1 MKYGWVL
8 VELQKKIN
16 RIEDNVVD
24 YQQNK
29 KWIKYRNQQERIY
42 NEFRKENGMEMQ
54 YEEKERNCMASSN
67 HDSICR
73 SNTFGNSMEVVV
85 LDRARFLLLEPTQRT
100 KEDCVN
106 QAIRE
111 LAEKYIEN
119 TAGIFDIL
127 IEEARE
133 DFKQTIL
140 KQL

>member
-1 MKYGWVL
+1 MV
-8 VELQKKIN
+8 
-16 RIEDNVVD
+16 DN
-24 YQQNK
+24 NK
-29 KWIKYRNQQERIY
+29 FSVSRN
-42 NEFRKENGMEMQ
+42 
-54 YEEKERNCMASSN
+54 
-67 HDSICR
+67 
-73 SNTFGNSMEVVV
+73 NTIGNFMEVVV
-85 LDRARFLLLEPTQRT
+85 LDRVRFLLLELPQRT

-119 TAGIFDIL
+119 TARIFDIL

>member
-1 MKYGWVL
+1 
-8 VELQKKIN
+8 
-16 RIEDNVVD
+16 
-24 YQQNK
+24 
-29 KWIKYRNQQERIY
+29 
-42 NEFRKENGMEMQ
+42 
-54 YEEKERNCMASSN
+54 MASSN

-85 LDRARFLLLEPTQRT
+85 LERARFLLLEPTQRT

-111 LAEKYIEN
+111 LAEKYIKD
-119 TAGIFDIL
+119 TASIFDIL
-127 IEEARE
+127 IGEARE

>member
-1 MKYGWVL
+1 MA
-8 VELQKKIN
+8 
-16 RIEDNVVD
+16 DN
-24 YQQNK
+24 NK
-29 KWIKYRNQQERIY
+29 FSVSRN
-42 NEFRKENGMEMQ
+42 
-54 YEEKERNCMASSN
+54 
-67 HDSICR
+67 
-73 SNTFGNSMEVVV
+73 NTFGNSMEVVV
-85 LDRARFLLLEPTQRT
+85 LERARFLLLELPQRT

-119 TAGIFDIL
+119 TARIFDIL

>member
-1 MKYGWVL
+1 MEIVLLGVIIVTFLFFFFLLCCFVLSAKEL
-8 VELQKKIN
+8 VEEIGNL
-16 RIEDNVVD
+16 
-24 YQQNK
+24 
-29 KWIKYRNQQERIY
+29 
-42 NEFRKENGMEMQ
+42 G

-67 HDSICR
+67 HDGICR

-85 LDRARFLLLEPTQRT
+85 LERARFLLLEPTQRT

-119 TAGIFDIL
+119 TARIFDIL
-127 IEEARE
+127 IEDARE

>member
-1 MKYGWVL
+1 MA
-8 VELQKKIN
+8 
-16 RIEDNVVD
+16 DN
-24 YQQNK
+24 NK
-29 KWIKYRNQQERIY
+29 FSVSRN
-42 NEFRKENGMEMQ
+42 
-54 YEEKERNCMASSN
+54 
-67 HDSICR
+67 
-73 SNTFGNSMEVVV
+73 NTIDNSMEIVV
-85 LDRARFLLLEPTQRT
+85 LGRARFSLLELPQRT

-119 TAGIFDIL
+119 TARIFDIL

>member
-1 MKYGWVL
+1 
-8 VELQKKIN
+8 
-16 RIEDNVVD
+16 
-24 YQQNK
+24 
-29 KWIKYRNQQERIY
+29 
-42 NEFRKENGMEMQ
+42 
-54 YEEKERNCMASSN
+54 MASSN

-85 LDRARFLLLEPTQRT
+85 LDRARFLLLELPQRT

-111 LAEKYIEN
+111 LAENYIEN
-119 TAGIFDIL
+119 TARIFDIL

>member
-1 MKYGWVL
+1 MA
-8 VELQKKIN
+8 
-16 RIEDNVVD
+16 DN
-24 YQQNK
+24 NK
-29 KWIKYRNQQERIY
+29 FSVSRN
-42 NEFRKENGMEMQ
+42 
-54 YEEKERNCMASSN
+54 
-67 HDSICR
+67 
-73 SNTFGNSMEVVV
+73 NTIGNSMEVVV
-85 LDRARFLLLEPTQRT
+85 LERARFLLLELPQRT

-111 LAEKYIEN
+111 LGQKYIEN

>member
-1 MKYGWVL
+1 
-8 VELQKKIN
+8 
-16 RIEDNVVD
+16 
-24 YQQNK
+24 
-29 KWIKYRNQQERIY
+29 
-42 NEFRKENGMEMQ
+42 
-54 YEEKERNCMASSN
+54 MASSN
-67 HDSICR
+67 HDSISR
-73 SNTFGNSMEVVV
+73 SNTFGNSMEIVV
-85 LDRARFLLLEPTQRT
+85 LCRARFLMFEMPQRT

-133 DFKQTIL
+133 DFKKTIL

>member
-1 MKYGWVL
+1 MA
-8 VELQKKIN
+8 
-16 RIEDNVVD
+16 DN
-24 YQQNK
+24 NK
-29 KWIKYRNQQERIY
+29 FSVYR
-42 NEFRKENGMEMQ
+42 K
-54 YEEKERNCMASSN
+54 
-67 HDSICR
+67 
-73 SNTFGNSMEVVV
+73 NTNGNSIEVVV
-85 LDRARFLLLEPTQRT
+85 LERARFLLLELPQRT

-119 TAGIFDIL
+119 TARIFDIL

>member
-1 MKYGWVL
+1 MA
-8 VELQKKIN
+8 
-16 RIEDNVVD
+16 DN
-24 YQQNK
+24 NK
-29 KWIKYRNQQERIY
+29 FSVSRN
-42 NEFRKENGMEMQ
+42 
-54 YEEKERNCMASSN
+54 
-67 HDSICR
+67 
-73 SNTFGNSMEVVV
+73 NTIGNSMEVVV
-85 LDRARFLLLEPTQRT
+85 LERARFLLLELPQRT
-100 KEDCVN
+100 KEDCVK

>member
-1 MKYGWVL
+1 MA
-8 VELQKKIN
+8 
-16 RIEDNVVD
+16 DN
-24 YQQNK
+24 NK
-29 KWIKYRNQQERIY
+29 LSVSRN
-42 NEFRKENGMEMQ
+42 
-54 YEEKERNCMASSN
+54 
-67 HDSICR
+67 
-73 SNTFGNSMEVVV
+73 NTIGNSMEVAV
-85 LDRARFLLLEPTQRT
+85 LERARFLLLELPQRT

-106 QAIRE
+106 QSIME

>member
-1 MKYGWVL
+1 
-8 VELQKKIN
+8 
-16 RIEDNVVD
+16 
-24 YQQNK
+24 
-29 KWIKYRNQQERIY
+29 
-42 NEFRKENGMEMQ
+42 
-54 YEEKERNCMASSN
+54 MASSN

-85 LDRARFLLLEPTQRT
+85 LDRARFLLLELPQRT

-119 TAGIFDIL
+119 TARIFDIL

>member
-1 MKYGWVL
+1 
-8 VELQKKIN
+8 
-16 RIEDNVVD
+16 
-24 YQQNK
+24 
-29 KWIKYRNQQERIY
+29 
-42 NEFRKENGMEMQ
+42 
-54 YEEKERNCMASSN
+54 MASSN
-67 HDSICR
+67 HDSISR
-73 SNTFGNSMEVVV
+73 SNTVDNSMEIVV
-85 LDRARFLLLEPTQRT
+85 LDRARFLLLELPQRT

-106 QAIRE
+106 QAIRK

>member
-1 MKYGWVL
+1 MA
-8 VELQKKIN
+8 
-16 RIEDNVVD
+16 DN
-24 YQQNK
+24 NK
-29 KWIKYRNQQERIY
+29 FSVSRN
-42 NEFRKENGMEMQ
+42 
-54 YEEKERNCMASSN
+54 
-67 HDSICR
+67 
-73 SNTFGNSMEVVV
+73 NTIGNSMEVVV
-85 LDRARFLLLEPTQRT
+85 LERARFLLLELPQRT

-106 QAIRE
+106 QSIRE

>member
-1 MKYGWVL
+1 
-8 VELQKKIN
+8 
-16 RIEDNVVD
+16 
-24 YQQNK
+24 
-29 KWIKYRNQQERIY
+29 
-42 NEFRKENGMEMQ
+42 
-54 YEEKERNCMASSN
+54 MASSN
-67 HDSICR
+67 HDSVSR
-73 SNTFGNSMEVVV
+73 NNTIGNSMEVVV
-85 LDRARFLLLEPTQRT
+85 LERARFLLLELPQRT

-106 QAIRE
+106 QSIRE

>member
-1 MKYGWVL
+1 MV
-8 VELQKKIN
+8 
-16 RIEDNVVD
+16 DN
-24 YQQNK
+24 NK
-29 KWIKYRNQQERIY
+29 FSVSRN
-42 NEFRKENGMEMQ
+42 
-54 YEEKERNCMASSN
+54 
-67 HDSICR
+67 
-73 SNTFGNSMEVVV
+73 NTIGNSMEVVV
-85 LDRARFLLLEPTQRT
+85 LERARFLLLELPQRT

-111 LAEKYIEN
+111 LSEKYIEN

>member
-1 MKYGWVL
+1 MA
-8 VELQKKIN
+8 
-16 RIEDNVVD
+16 DN
-24 YQQNK
+24 NK
-29 KWIKYRNQQERIY
+29 FSVSRN
-42 NEFRKENGMEMQ
+42 
-54 YEEKERNCMASSN
+54 
-67 HDSICR
+67 
-73 SNTFGNSMEVVV
+73 NTIGNSMEVVV
-85 LDRARFLLLEPTQRT
+85 LERARFLLLELPQRT

-106 QAIRE
+106 QAIME

>member
-1 MKYGWVL
+1 
-8 VELQKKIN
+8 
-16 RIEDNVVD
+16 
-24 YQQNK
+24 
-29 KWIKYRNQQERIY
+29 
-42 NEFRKENGMEMQ
+42 
-54 YEEKERNCMASSN
+54 MASSN

-85 LDRARFLLLEPTQRT
+85 LERARFLLLELPQRT

-106 QAIRE
+106 QSIRE

>member
-1 MKYGWVL
+1 MA
-8 VELQKKIN
+8 
-16 RIEDNVVD
+16 DN
-24 YQQNK
+24 NK
-29 KWIKYRNQQERIY
+29 CSVSRN
-42 NEFRKENGMEMQ
+42 
-54 YEEKERNCMASSN
+54 
-67 HDSICR
+67 
-73 SNTFGNSMEVVV
+73 NTIGNSMEVVV
-85 LDRARFLLLEPTQRT
+85 LERARFLLLELPQRT

-119 TAGIFDIL
+119 TARIFDIL

>member
-1 MKYGWVL
+1 
-8 VELQKKIN
+8 
-16 RIEDNVVD
+16 
-24 YQQNK
+24 
-29 KWIKYRNQQERIY
+29 
-42 NEFRKENGMEMQ
+42 
-54 YEEKERNCMASSN
+54 MASSN
-67 HDSICR
+67 HDSISR
-73 SNTFGNSMEVVV
+73 SNTFGNSMEIVV
-85 LDRARFLLLEPTQRT
+85 LDRARFLLLELPQRT

-106 QAIRE
+106 QSIRE